1 VYKRQQLGL
10 TFTWNWISFG
20 VEEDVEGDAE
30 VAKLLDV
37 EQRRQDRLAD
47 LKKISALIF
56 NFFETNLVGVLNK
69 KDFKFNS

>member
-1 VYKRQQLGL
+1 MYKRQQLNL

-47 LKKISALIF
+47 LKKKSASIL
-56 NFFETNLVGVLNK
+56 NFFEINLVGVLNK